1 MKIYNKSRRCVVN
14 TFYKSIYI
22 ALFLCCSFIVKA
34 QNQLITLSKQMT
46 LKEAFVEIEKQ
57 TNLSVDYNDQLIN
70 ANERIKKAYNNTQ
83 LDEVLNAILKD
94 ASCSYSI
101 QGSHILITPK
111 TAQQVKS
118 QTITGTVT
126 DELGDPIIGANVIE
140 EGTTNGI
147 MTDIDGKFSLS
158 VSAGSKIQVSY
169 IGYITQDIKVGNKK
183 IFAVVL
189 KEDSQALEEIVVVG
203 YGTQKKGVVTGS
215 IATAKGDDI
224 IKSPTQN
231 LGQALAGRLP
241 GLIVTNG
248 SGEPGA
254 DGVTINIRGKS
265 TTGNND
271 PLILIDGIAGRG
283 SLDRLNPNDIE
294 SITVLKDASAAI
306 YGSRSANGVILVTTK
321 RGKTG
326 KPSISYSFNVGLQQ
340 PTRVPDL
347 ADAATFAEVTN
358 ELESYDGRVPRYTA
372 DEIELFR
379 NGSDP
384 IHYPNTNWAD
394 EVLKKAAFQQRH
406 NVSVSG
412 GTDAVSYYVGGG
424 YSSQDGIFKNG
435 STKYE
440 QYDIRSNIDA
450 KITKDLKVSVDISSR
465 LEDANFPSMSAGD
478 IFWRITR
485 SYPTVLA
492 QYPNGLPTNGLDS
505 NPIVMAT
512 DKTGYEYDKKA
523 VFNGTITAD

>member
-83 LDEVLNAILKD
+83 LNEVLNAILKD

-183 IFAVVL
+183 TFAVVL

-326 KPSISYSFNVGLQQ
+326 KPSIVRCGTGKGVWREPPGDRAGHRTVACDQ
-340 PTRVPDL
+340 P
-347 ADAATFAEVTN
+347 
-358 ELESYDGRVPRYTA
+358 
-372 DEIELFR
+372 
-379 NGSDP
+379 
-384 IHYPNTNWAD
+384 
-394 EVLKKAAFQQRH
+394 
-406 NVSVSG
+406 
-412 GTDAVSYYVGGG
+412 
-424 YSSQDGIFKNG
+424 
-435 STKYE
+435 
-440 QYDIRSNIDA
+440 
-450 KITKDLKVSVDISSR
+450 
-465 LEDANFPSMSAGD
+465 
-478 IFWRITR
+478 
-485 SYPTVLA
+485 
-492 QYPNGLPTNGLDS
+492 QYPEH
-505 NPIVMAT
+505 
-512 DKTGYEYDKKA
+512 K
-523 VFNGTITAD
+523 

>member
-1 MKIYNKSRRCVVN
+1 MKIYNKSRKCMVN
-14 TFYKSIYI
+14 TFAKPICF
-22 ALFLCCSFIVKA
+22 AFFMCCSFNLKA
-34 QNQLITLSKQMT
+34 QNQSITLTGQMT

-57 TNLSVDYNDQLIN
+57 TDLSVDYNDQLVNTNKRIN
-70 ANERIKKAYNNTQ
+70 KPYTNTK
-83 LDEVLNAILKD
+83 LSDVLNTILKD
-94 ASCSYSI
+94 AGCSYSI
-101 QGSHILITPK
+101 QGSHILITPESN
-111 TAQQVKS
+111 QQVKT
-118 QTITGTVT
+118 QTITGTVV
-126 DELGDPIIGANVIE
+126 DESGLPIIGANVIE
-140 EGTTNGI
+140 AGTTNGI

-169 IGYITQDIKVGNKK
+169 IGYLSQEIKVGNKK
-183 IFAVVL
+183 SFEVVL
-189 KEDSQALEEIVVVG
+189 KEDTQALEEVVVVG

-241 GLIVTNG
+241 GLVVSNG

-326 KPSISYSFNVGLQQ
+326 KPSISYSFNVGVQQ

-358 ELESYDGRVPRYTA
+358 ELESYDGRDPRYTA

-379 NGSDP
+379 NGQDP

-394 EVLKKAAFQQRH
+394 EVLKKGALQQRH
-406 NVSVSG
+406 NISVSG
-412 GTDAVSYYVGGG
+412 GTDVVSYYVGGG
-424 YSSQDGIFKNG
+424 YSSQDGIF
-435 STKYE
+435 
-440 QYDIRSNIDA
+440 
-450 KITKDLKVSVDISSR
+450 
-465 LEDANFPSMSAGD
+465 
-478 IFWRITR
+478 
-485 SYPTVLA
+485 
-492 QYPNGLPTNGLDS
+492 
-505 NPIVMAT
+505 
-512 DKTGYEYDKKA
+512 
-523 VFNGTITAD
+523 